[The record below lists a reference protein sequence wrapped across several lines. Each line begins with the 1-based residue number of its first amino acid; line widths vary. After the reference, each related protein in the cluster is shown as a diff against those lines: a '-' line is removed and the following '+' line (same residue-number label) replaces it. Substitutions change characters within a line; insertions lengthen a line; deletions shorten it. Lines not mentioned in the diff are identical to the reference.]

1 MRGVVRPCR
10 HHLGPDL
17 HARWQAHLC
26 GLCLTLRDVAGQAE
40 RVLTGY
46 DVLLLSVLV
55 EAQAGAVP
63 TTKAGPCA
71 LRGGT
76 TATVVRSDTGAA
88 RLAAAGALLSA
99 GAGLADKVC
108 DGDVPRAAQPL
119 SRRVAA
125 RLARRGSVVA
135 DRLGLDP
142 TPVLAAAERAARTE
156 SAHAPTLEALL
167 APTGEAVAALFAHTA
182 VVAGRPENGP
192 ALAAAGDAF
201 GRLVH
206 LLDAVEDHASDGEQ
220 GKFNPLAATGTSA
233 ADARALADRLAAQVL
248 TALDEADLPDRALVD
263 VLLGK
268 ELRAAVQRAL
278 PAAVEVPEQRRG
290 GTGAFAATLAALT
303 LLVPAVFIGGSSGS
317 CGGGGRRRGH
327 GFGGYPMSGGGYPP
341 RGYDVYGYPPPRRRG
356 YPPPQAYGYRT
367 VGPSCGQLLA
377 CNCCANL
384 ACNACCCGSS
394 CSH

>member
-55 EAQAGAVP
+55 EAQAGSVP
-63 TTKAGPCA
+63 TTQAGPCA
-71 LRGGT
+71 LRGGA

-99 GAGLADKVC
+99 GAGLADKLA
-108 DGDVPRAAQPL
+108 DGDLPRATRPL
-119 SRRVAA
+119 SRRLAG
-125 RLARRGSVVA
+125 RLARRGSLLA

-142 TPVLAAAERAARTE
+142 VPVLAAPERAAQAE
-156 SAHAPTLEALL
+156 AAPAPALDALL
-167 APTGEAVAALFAHTA
+167 APTGAAVAALFAHTA

-206 LLDAVEDHASDGEQ
+206 LLDAVEDHGADGAQ
-220 GKFNPLAATGTSA
+220 DRFNPLAATATSA
-233 ADARALADRLAAQVL
+233 ADARALADRLAGQVL
-248 TALDEADLPDRALVD
+248 LELDAADLPDRALVD
-263 VLLGK
+263 VLLGT
-268 ELRAAVQRAL
+268 ELRAAVQRVL
-278 PAAVEVPEQRRG
+278 PPVVAVPEQRRG

-303 LLVPAVFIGGSSGS
+303 LLVPAVFIGGTSGG
-317 CGGGGRRRGH
+317 CGGGRRRGH
-327 GFGGYPMSGGGYPP
+327 GFGGYPMGGGGYPP

-356 YPPPQAYGYRT
+356 HPPPPAYGYRT
-367 VGPSCGQLLA
+367 AGPSCGQLLA

-394 CSH
+394 CSQ